1 MVPSELI
8 VFRYE
13 IRHFGQMIN
22 EKKHKMRGGYK
33 KKGRK

>member
-8 VFRYE
+8 VFCYE

>member
-1 MVPSELI
+1 MIPNELI
-8 VFRYE
+8 VPKCE

>member
-1 MVPSELI
+1 MIPSKLI
-8 VFRYE
+8 VPKYE

-33 KKGRK
+33 KRVRK